1 MPGPENNPHRERRVL
16 LHAGLVG
23 VVSAWLYGGMGPHGE
38 WILAALASPA
48 AWFLFAEARDRR
60 AAGDRAGLLRL
71 LRWLAPLAFL
81 AALVVVG
88 ALNPSHRETFI
99 FDGLVLRPVPH
110 VTWLPASARP
120 LDGLRTLA
128 CLGGLAL
135 VGMSLAFCVQSRLG
149 LRRLVLT
156 LALNTLALAVLG
168 TLQRQ
173 MHAAGPFFSEVPSPN
188 PAWFATFFYYN
199 HWGAYA
205 TLATAAAFALV
216 FQSLKQTPDRG
227 WLHGP
232 GPSLALA
239 ALLIAATGPLS
250 GSRSATV
257 LLLALALAALALA
270 LRHVYRL
277 GARRSHRSAL
287 AGAVGVG
294 ALAALAAALVAFQSR
309 EVLARRLAQTVEQ
322 IAEVSA
328 GPVAHGRP
336 ALYADTWRMATD
348 RPVFG
353 WGLES
358 YGSIFV
364 RYTRF
369 RPGPDGLRTAF
380 EDAHSDWLQSLA
392 EVGFVGTVALLLF
405 ALVPLFETL
414 RRDRPSVFSGWL
426 LGGCG
431 LIAAYAWVE
440 FPLACPAVVGLWWI
454 LFFAA
459 LRHLQ
464 LTPGRTAPAACSP
477 SSS

>member
-1 MPGPENNPHRERRVL
+1 MPAPENNPHRERRVL
-16 LHAGLVG
+16 IHAGLVG

-60 AAGDRAGLLRL
+60 AAGDRAGLRRL

-81 AALVVVG
+81 AALVVIG
-88 ALNPSHRETFI
+88 ALNPSHREAFI
-99 FDGLVLRPVPH
+99 FDGPVLRPVPH
-110 VTWLPASARP
+110 LAWLPSSVKP
-120 LDGLRTLA
+120 LESLRTLA

-135 VGMSLAFCVQSRLG
+135 VGLSLAFCVQSRLG
-149 LRRLVLT
+149 LRRLVLV
-156 LALNTLALAVLG
+156 LVVNAVALAVLG

-173 MHAAGPFFSEVPSPN
+173 MHAAGPFFSATPSPN

-199 HWGAYA
+199 HWGAFA
-205 TLATAAAFALV
+205 ALAVAAAFALV
-216 FQSLKQTPDRG
+216 FHSLKNPPDRG
-227 WLHGP
+227 WLHGI
-232 GPSLALA
+232 GPSLTLA
-239 ALLIAATGPLS
+239 ALLIAGTGPLS
-250 GSRSATV
+250 GSRSATA
-257 LLLALALAALALA
+257 LMLALTAAAFVLA

-277 GARRSHRSAL
+277 GAHHSRRSAL
-287 AGAVGVG
+287 AGAVG
-294 ALAALAAALVAFQSR
+294 LAALVALGAALVGFQSR
-309 EVLARRLAQTVEQ
+309 DVLAKRFAQTLDQV
-322 IAEVSA
+322 AEVSA
-328 GPVAHGRP
+328 GPVAFGRP
-336 ALYADTWRMATD
+336 ALYADTWRMAAD
-348 RPVFG
+348 KPVFG

-358 YGSIFV
+358 YGPIFV

-392 EVGFVGTVALLLF
+392 EVGFVGTAALLLF
-405 ALVPLFETL
+405 ALIPLAETL
-414 RRDRPSVFSGWL
+414 RRDRLGAFSGWL
-426 LGGCG
+426 LGGCA
-431 LIAAYAWVE
+431 LLAAYAWVE

-464 LTPGRTAPAACSP
+464 LTPARTASAACFP